1 MRLPMR
7 LSPEFEDDIAQ
18 ALARLRFVRDVDK
31 DHPVMPRLPH
41 PIDCDVCIALRRL
54 DLLLDQIPREEKPVY
69 AVRPLR

>member
-1 MRLPMR
+1 MRLPP
-7 LSPEFEDDIAQ
+7 LFAEDVAQ
-18 ALARLRFVRDVDK
+18 ALARLRFVRSVDA

-41 PIDCDVCIALRRL
+41 PVDCDVCTASRRL